1 MQTFGYFFSDF
12 LLDDILAVNPLSQ
25 LQEFLLKDGALT
37 LISALRCYIVLG
49 SVRAVVDSAR

>member
-37 LISALRCYIVLG
+37 LISALRCYTVLDNAID
-49 SVRAVVDSAR
+49 SVR